1 MAHVF
6 TSTRSAPSAA
16 ALGRQPARAR
26 ASPMRCESD
35 SFIWQPK
42 VWMKYLRATE
52 SGDMSE
58 RPGRV
63 NGIGLDSGP
72 RRAGVSR
79 AMRSLAAALL
89 AFASAA
95 SAEGLD
101 RDTLLT
107 DAPAVPA
114 VGTVRL
120 TGAGVATQNTDNGA
134 TPTGSS
140 SFTGS
145 IGWTPIANLHG
156 DVGAYF
162 QVGAQGPAARIRYQL
177 LNQFSHGLDLATG
190 IRFKTVGF
198 HPDQGEV
205 EFLLAAGRR
214 FGRFEVVLNGVF
226 GVETGGEQGKDVEA
240 KAFAGWRLSEAI
252 RAGIDGRL
260 QAEIQ
265 DEARPATTATGRDYD
280 LTAGPAVSWMVSR
293 TFQLQALF
301 GVAQPKKSDKTSPAG
316 VLSASLDF

>member
-1 MAHVF
+1 
-6 TSTRSAPSAA
+6 
-16 ALGRQPARAR
+16 
-26 ASPMRCESD
+26 
-35 SFIWQPK
+35 
-42 VWMKYLRATE
+42 
-52 SGDMSE
+52 MSE
-58 RPGRV
+58 RPGGV
-63 NGIGLDSGP
+63 NGIGLDCGP
-72 RRAGVSR
+72 LRAGVCR
-79 AMRSLAAALL
+79 AMRSLAAAVV

-162 QVGAQGPAARIRYQL
+162 QVGAQGPAARIRYQF
-177 LNQFSHGLDLATG
+177 LNQLSHGLDMSG
-190 IRFKTVGF
+190 GVRFKSGGF

-205 EFLLAAGRR
+205 EFLLAARRR
-214 FGRFEVVLNGVF
+214 FGHI
-226 GVETGGEQGKDVEA
+226 A
-240 KAFAGWRLSEAI
+240 
-252 RAGIDGRL
+252 
-260 QAEIQ
+260 
-265 DEARPATTATGRDYD
+265 
-280 LTAGPAVSWMVSR
+280 
-293 TFQLQALF
+293 
-301 GVAQPKKSDKTSPAG
+301 
-316 VLSASLDF
+316 

>member
-1 MAHVF
+1 M
-6 TSTRSAPSAA
+6 
-16 ALGRQPARAR
+16 
-26 ASPMRCESD
+26 
-35 SFIWQPK
+35 
-42 VWMKYLRATE
+42 
-52 SGDMSE
+52 
-58 RPGRV
+58 
-63 NGIGLDSGP
+63 
-72 RRAGVSR
+72 
-79 AMRSLAAALL
+79 
-89 AFASAA
+89 
-95 SAEGLD
+95 
-101 RDTLLT
+101 LT

-293 TFQLQALF
+293 TFQLQALV

>member
-1 MAHVF
+1 
-6 TSTRSAPSAA
+6 
-16 ALGRQPARAR
+16 
-26 ASPMRCESD
+26 
-35 SFIWQPK
+35 
-42 VWMKYLRATE
+42 
-52 SGDMSE
+52 MSE
-58 RPGRV
+58 RPGGV
-63 NGIGLDSGP
+63 NGIGLDCGP
-72 RRAGVSR
+72 LRAGVCR
-79 AMRSLAAALL
+79 AMRSLAAVLL

-107 DAPAVPA
+107 DAPAVPP

-120 TGAGVATQNTDNGA
+120 SGAGVATEKSDSS
-134 TPTGSS
+134 SS

-145 IGWTPIANLHG
+145 VGWTPIANLHG

-162 QVGAQGPAARIRYQL
+162 QSGAQGPAARVRYQL
-177 LNQFSHGLDLATG
+177 FNQFAHGLDLAG
-190 IRFKTVGF
+190 GVRFKTVGF
-198 HPDQGEV
+198 HPDEGEV

-226 GVETGGEQGKDVEA
+226 GVETGGQNGKDIEA

>member
-1 MAHVF
+1 
-6 TSTRSAPSAA
+6 
-16 ALGRQPARAR
+16 
-26 ASPMRCESD
+26 
-35 SFIWQPK
+35 
-42 VWMKYLRATE
+42 
-52 SGDMSE
+52 MSE
-58 RPGRV
+58 RLNGV
-63 NGIGLDSGP
+63 NGIGLDSCP
-72 RRAGVSR
+72 RRAGGSR
-79 AMRSLAAALL
+79 AMRSLATVLL

-107 DAPAVPA
+107 DAPAVPP

-120 TGAGVATQNTDNGA
+120 SGAGVATEKSDSS
-134 TPTGSS
+134 SS

-265 DEARPATTATGRDYD
+265 DEARPARTATGRDYD
-280 LTAGPAVSWMVSR
+280 LTAGPAVSGVGSR
-293 TFQLQALF
+293 TFQLQALV

-316 VLSASLDF
+316 VLSASPEF